1 MPVTQFMRACPQL
14 ARLVEVKKK
23 APSFKLSAFH

>member
-14 ARLVEVKKK
+14 VRLIEVKKK
-23 APSFKLSAFH
+23 ALSVEQSAFN

>member
-14 ARLVEVKKK
+14 ARLVEVKK

>member
-14 ARLVEVKKK
+14 VRLIEVKK
-23 APSFKLSAFH
+23 ALSVEQSAFN

>member
-14 ARLVEVKKK
+14 VHLIEVKKK
-23 APSFKLSAFH
+23 ALGFKLSAFH